1 PIDRP
6 NVSAAIHRDSR
17 WVRGNLSGGG
27 SCRDLC
33 RGTPLCGRRSR
44 GTEHGTVRGGD
55 DERQRHE
62 DPNSKPGHD
71 SSYSPGRP
79 QRAQRKP
86 LKRSECDGSKSATTS
101 KTPASVPMP
110 KSPPRTN
117 ATGRALPPFPPGPP
131 KQLESLPAK
140 LAEVVQSV
148 HGLGPLLSAQ
158 SATHSATFPTMSKT
172 PQFDLQ
178 LDREPV
184 LTASSTLLTLQSVV
198 PSSVPGS
205 GVPAAAPCHSRFVSS
220 RLPASRHA

>member
-110 KSPPRTN
+110 KSPPRPN
-117 ATGRALPPFPPGPP
+117 ATGRALAPFPPGPP
-131 KQLESLPAK
+131 KQLASLPGK

-148 HGLGPLLSAQ
+148 HMLSPLLSDQSYTQ
-158 SATHSATFPTMSKT
+158 SATLSDKYHTTSMPHEY
-172 PQFDLQ
+172 DLQ
-178 LDREPV
+178 LDREHE
-184 LTASSTLLTLQSVV
+184 LTQ
-198 PSSVPGS
+198 
-205 GVPAAAPCHSRFVSS
+205 
-220 RLPASRHA
+220 